1 MTTIKEKIKG
11 GGDWMKLLMFSR
23 HNIDS
28 SETQEKFTLTIRGK
42 HPSIRVKQLIQ
53 LKKDC
58 MI

>member
-1 MTTIKEKIKG
+1 
-11 GGDWMKLLMFSR
+11 MKLLMFSR

-28 SETQEKFTLTIRGK
+28 SETQEKFTLIIRGK